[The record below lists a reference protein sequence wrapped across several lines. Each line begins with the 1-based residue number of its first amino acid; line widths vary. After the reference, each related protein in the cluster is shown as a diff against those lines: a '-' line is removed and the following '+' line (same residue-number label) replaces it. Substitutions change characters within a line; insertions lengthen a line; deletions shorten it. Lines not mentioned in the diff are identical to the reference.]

1 MGEAALLDGKKQGE
15 ANGVESWNGKEVKIT
30 GTEEVSPQKR
40 NIRRISYVVTNAPQ
54 RRWQE

>member
-1 MGEAALLDGKKQGE
+1 MGEAALLDGKIQGE

-30 GTEEVSPQKR
+30 GTEGVSERR